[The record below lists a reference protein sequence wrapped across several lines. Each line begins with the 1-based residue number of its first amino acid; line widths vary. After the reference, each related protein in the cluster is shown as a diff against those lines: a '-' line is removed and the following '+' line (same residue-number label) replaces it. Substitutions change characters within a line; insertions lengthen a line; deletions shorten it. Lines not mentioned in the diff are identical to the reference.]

1 MRPSAGTPY
10 LARVPETQIGS
21 PHAPENREPAIAR
34 VAPARCI
41 SLLGDGLSNPAD
53 RTTAE
58 RPMLACELNGVF
70 FLAAESSETSIRC

>member
-1 MRPSAGTPY
+1 
-10 LARVPETQIGS
+10 
-21 PHAPENREPAIAR
+21 
-34 VAPARCI
+34 VAPAPCI